1 MCVNTSQ
8 GNQSL
13 KRLCEVR

>member
-1 MCVNTSQ
+1 MRMR
-8 GNQSL
+8 NQSL